1 MVRVSVI
8 LSEAKDRP
16 AMQSRQFSV
25 YILASRTR
33 RLHVGVTSD
42 LNRRVWHHKPG
53 LIPGFTRRYGITRLV
68 YAETTDT
75 ARDAIA
81 REKQIKGWLRQ
92 KKIALIESQNPEWQ
106 DFAATMDACQ
116 RADPS
121 LRSG

>member
-1 MVRVSVI
+1 
-8 LSEAKDRP
+8 
-16 AMQSRQFSV
+16 MQSRQFSV

-42 LNRRVWHHKPG
+42 LNRRVWQHKSG